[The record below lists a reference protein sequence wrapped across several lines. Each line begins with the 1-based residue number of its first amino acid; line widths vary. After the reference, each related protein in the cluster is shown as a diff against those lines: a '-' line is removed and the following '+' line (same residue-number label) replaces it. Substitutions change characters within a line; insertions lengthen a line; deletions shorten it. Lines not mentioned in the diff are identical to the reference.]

1 MADLASRSYGL
12 VRRTDLLAD
21 GMTRRQIAHRL
32 AKGSLIREHHGIYRV
47 GHSAPSIEATYLAA
61 VWACGDGAVLSG
73 LAAAHHY
80 GLIKGRPPVPE
91 VTGPTERRVKGVL
104 THRARRV
111 AAAAKTHRGIPILS
125 VPAVLVDIAQRMA
138 IRELA
143 RACHEAGV
151 RYRTTPRQVDAVLA
165 RKRSAPGAAKL
176 RMIMGGDFRVTLS
189 KLERGFLERL
199 REANRPLPV
208 TNRVASG
215 RRVDCRW
222 PEHKLT
228 VELVSFQ
235 FHNSRYSW
243 EQDHQRRREARA
255 RGDQFRTYTWH
266 DVFEAPGSMLAELEG
281 LLPSV

>member
-1 MADLASRSYGL
+1 MADLAARSFGL
-12 VRRTDLLAD
+12 VRRPDLLA
-21 GMTRRQIAHRL
+21 GGVTRNEIEHRL
-32 AKGSLIREHHGIYRV
+32 RTGALIREHDGIYRV
-47 GHSAPSIEATYLAA
+47 GHRAPSIEATYLAA

-80 GLIKGRPPVPE
+80 GLLKGRPRVPE
-91 VTGPTERRVKGVL
+91 VTAPTERRVRGVL

-111 AAAAKTHRGIPILS
+111 ASDATSHGEIPILS
-125 VPAVLVDIAQRMA
+125 VPAVLVDIAHRMA

-165 RKRSAPGAAKL
+165 RKPNAPGSPKL
-176 RMIMGGDFRVTLS
+176 RMIMSGDFHVTLS
-189 KLERGFLERL
+189 KLERGFLAL
-199 REANRPLPV
+199 LVEAGLPLPL

-222 PEHKLT
+222 REHKLT

-255 RGDQFRTYTWH
+255 RGDEFRTYTWH